1 MTIKV
6 LSGIAVFLV
15 GVGGLGLVLGYV
27 WMLVAA
33 FRISVGW
40 GLGVLLLGG
49 IFGPLFLVFRWDEAK
64 GALLLIV
71 LGAVALL
78 AGGQVSDRVDR
89 LEQLR
94 DPEHALLP
102 P

>member
-6 LSGIAVFLV
+6 LSGIVVLLA
-15 GVGGLGLVLGYV
+15 GIGSLGLLLGYI

-49 IFGPLFLVFRWDEAK
+49 IFGPLFLVFHWDEAK

-71 LGAVALL
+71 LSAVALI
-78 AGGQVSDRVDR
+78 AAAQVSDRVDR
-89 LEQLR
+89 LERLR
-94 DPEHALLP
+94 QEREAILNE
-102 P
+102 